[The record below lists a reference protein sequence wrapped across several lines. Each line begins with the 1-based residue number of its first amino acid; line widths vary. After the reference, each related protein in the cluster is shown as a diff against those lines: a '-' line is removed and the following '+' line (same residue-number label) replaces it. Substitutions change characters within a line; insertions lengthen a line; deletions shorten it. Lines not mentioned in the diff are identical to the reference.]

1 VVQQP
6 RRREDGWWEME
17 MGRLRMAGSRE
28 EEVVASFKALGWYPK
43 SGLVFHGI
51 EFEFRPV
58 H

>member
-1 VVQQP
+1 MVQQP

-51 EFEFRPV
+51 EFRPV
-58 H
+58 P